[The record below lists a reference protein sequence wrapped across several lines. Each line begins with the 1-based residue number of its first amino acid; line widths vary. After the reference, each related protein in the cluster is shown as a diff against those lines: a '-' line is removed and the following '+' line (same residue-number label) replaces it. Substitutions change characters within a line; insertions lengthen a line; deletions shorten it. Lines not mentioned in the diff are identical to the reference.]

1 MKSGQFSNLLD
12 TMAHTL
18 CSLSYPTP
26 HPEKGP
32 MYSPYFITKTF
43 LTLKH
48 CFPHALIRVLSL
60 ENLTLKK
67 NNTEENQD
75 SISNTL

>member
-48 CFPHALIRVLSL
+48 ALIRVLSL

-67 NNTEENQD
+67 NNTKENQD